1 MIIDKN
7 HELISV
13 IYRSIDSKN
22 ISAEDLLTHLKK
34 RKELQNIEDKK
45 IKESIEMIKLLK
57 KPNSL

>member
-45 IKESIEMIKLLK
+45 IKESIEMIRALK
-57 KPNSL
+57 ET